1 MLETLGLSQAQEAVY
16 TKIVESHEGTSPEE
30 LCTHLDLDPDAC
42 SDMLTALE
50 SKGFVTRLTSGRP
63 RFVAAP
69 PSVVLDSLLLRKQAE
84 IDSARAAVVK
94 LDEIFRA
101 GSPAHVN
108 VELVEVLRSR
118 ELVVERFV
126 QLQRTTKSEIL
137 VLDKPPYAVEPTEPN
152 PLELELLERGIRCRA
167 IYDRDAVT
175 PPGRLS
181 LLNRMVELGEEARVL
196 SGLPTKLALS
206 DSRMALIP
214 LNVDSPGMEGAV
226 VIHRSSLL
234 DALRMLFEI
243 LWERAVPLG
252 GRGSNAPVADE
263 TQISSV
269 DSKLL
274 QCLASGM
281 TDAVIA
287 REMATTE
294 RTVRRR
300 VRRLMDS
307 FGAQTRFQAGMQ
319 AARRG
324 WL

>member
-1 MLETLGLSQAQEAVY
+1 MLETLGLTPEQEAVY
-16 TKIVESHEGTSPEE
+16 TKLVEARGGTTPEE
-30 LCTHLDLDPDAC
+30 LCTRLELDHDSCFDLLA
-42 SDMLTALE
+42 ALE
-50 SKGFVTRLTSGRP
+50 SKGFVTRLTSERP

-84 IDSARAAVVK
+84 IETARAAILK
-94 LDEIFRA
+94 LDEAFRA
-101 GSPAHVN
+101 GSSGYQD

-126 QLQRTTKSEIL
+126 QLQRATRNEVL
-137 VLDKPPYAVEPTEPN
+137 VLDKAPYAVEPTEPN
-152 PLELELLERGIRCRA
+152 PLELELLQRGVRCRA
-167 IYDRDAVT
+167 IYDRDAIA
-175 PPGRLS
+175 PAGRLK
-181 LLNRMVELGEEARVL
+181 LLNHMVNLGEEARVL

-206 DSRMALIP
+206 DNRLALIP

-252 GRGSNAPVADE
+252 DPKRGPTDAVRRLSDTDA
-263 TQISSV
+263 T
-269 DSKLL
+269 LL
-274 QCLASGM
+274 KCLSSGM

-287 REMATTE
+287 RETGTTE

-307 FGAQTRFQAGMQ
+307 LGAQTRFQAGMQ
-319 AARRG
+319 ATRRG